1 MNSIQICLFC
11 CVNRYDIPI
20 GLHANLSEGLPV
32 CQKLTG
38 STLLNKDGFFHGKM
52 GFREVLQSGQLKM
65 SEVNRDTL
73 ICAKRHMKVYQGWHP
88 YGSAC
93 YTSEMTN

>member
-1 MNSIQICLFC
+1 MILNNTVLTHR
-11 CVNRYDIPI
+11 NHIPI

-32 CQKLTG
+32 SQDLKG

-65 SEVNRDTL
+65 SEVHRNT
-73 ICAKRHMKVYQGWHP
+73 H
-88 YGSAC
+88 S
-93 YTSEMTN
+93 